1 METRGHRVNARE
13 RRPELGQV
21 EPAVHGRDHERP
33 QTSAGNPGQVVD
45 VRVDEVELRRSGDQL
60 FDLQDSV
67 CERVA
72 DTHLPERS
80 RRRGVQHGRGS
91 GSSGGKERDVMAAF
105 DQGLGQGLDDT
116 LGASVAFGWNAH
128 KQRRDLGDF
137 HRTTSATF
145 SCQECRAWPRAPRL
159 QVISP
164 AANGFKR
171 PGLDPGLEPGL
182 DPGWSVVCHLQA
194 IRLVHQKQEV

>member
-80 RRRGVQHGRGS
+80 RRRGVQRGRGS
-91 GSSGGKERDVMAAF
+91 SSSGGKKCDFMAAF
-105 DQGLGQGLDDT
+105 DQGLGQGLNDT
-116 LGASVAFGWNAH
+116 LRASVAFGWNTH
-128 KQRRDLGDF
+128 EQRRDLGDS

-145 SCQECRAWPRAPRL
+145 SCGGTPGWPRAPR
-159 QVISP
+159 IRSSP
-164 AANGFKR
+164 RLATASN
-171 PGLDPGLEPGL
+171 
-182 DPGWSVVCHLQA
+182 
-194 IRLVHQKQEV
+194 RLV

>member
-80 RRRGVQHGRGS
+80 RRRGVQRGRGS
-91 GSSGGKERDVMAAF
+91 TSSGGKKCDFMAAF
-105 DQGLGQGLDDT
+105 DQGLGQGLNDT
-116 LGASVAFGWNAH
+116 LRASVAFGWNAH
-128 KQRRDLGDF
+128 EQRRDLGDS
-137 HRTTSATF
+137 HRTTSAT
-145 SCQECRAWPRAPRL
+145 CCYGECRDGPGHPASRSFPRL
-159 QVISP
+159 ARPS
-164 AANGFKR
+164 NG
-171 PGLDPGLEPGL
+171 
-182 DPGWSVVCHLQA
+182 
-194 IRLVHQKQEV
+194 LV